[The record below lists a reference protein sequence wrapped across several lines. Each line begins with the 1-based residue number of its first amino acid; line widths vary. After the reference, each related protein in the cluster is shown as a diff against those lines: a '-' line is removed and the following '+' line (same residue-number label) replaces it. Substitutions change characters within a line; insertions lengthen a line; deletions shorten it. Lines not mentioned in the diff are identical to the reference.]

1 VTGVQTCALP
11 IFSALRKL
19 GARQVMSLPGLL
31 FIVLQVFVVL
41 IGQASPARA
50 LDVFTLWRQP
60 EIPLAIV
67 EGDWVEYRTQSLAGG
82 RQEVSLTRIVCLDRQ
97 GGSDD
102 ETWLLELLPL
112 VEHEGVR
119 RAVPGEGVQLR
130 VSRQLLNR
138 EGSFLAAIVESIQWR
153 DGIARTM
160 TAAELREDPL
170 VAATLASDFEP
181 DKIESKDA
189 TTRIVQGVQFLCA
202 QFVMSAV
209 DTQSAALPAGQMI
222 QITTR
227 EIVAAVHP
235 DIPFLGLAYVSER
248 IRAESCLDPPSR
260 RMKTP
265 APRVK
270 VEVMEL
276 VAFGHNAVSVLI
288 ASD

>member
-1 VTGVQTCALP
+1 MVLPALFLV
-11 IFSALRKL
+11 FSSSIQPAL
-19 GARQVMSLPGLL
+19 
-31 FIVLQVFVVL
+31 
-41 IGQASPARA
+41 A

-67 EGDWVEYRTQSLAGG
+67 EGDWVTYRTQSLAGG
-82 RQEVSLTRIVCLDRQ
+82 RQEVSLTRIACLDLES
-97 GGSDD
+97 GSDD
-102 ETWLLELLPL
+102 KTWLLELLPM
-112 VEHEGVR
+112 VDDDGVLKP
-119 RAVPGEGVQLR
+119 VPGEGIQLR
-130 VSRQLLNR
+130 LSRELLDR

-153 DGIARTM
+153 DGVAQTM
-160 TAAELREDPL
+160 SATQLREDPL

-181 DKIESKDA
+181 DHTEQKDA
-189 TTRIVQGVQFLCA
+189 TTRIVQGTQFLCE
-202 QFVMSAV
+202 QFVMSAA

-248 IRAESCLDPPSR
+248 IRAESELDPPSR
-260 RMKTP
+260 RMKAP

-276 VAFGHNAVSVLI
+276 VAFGHSAVSALI
-288 ASD
+288 ATD